1 MMKKLRIIK
10 WQIIFLCTI
19 QFFTYCGTSNILS
32 QVIGKEW
39 KVTSVA
45 GKVLKI
51 SEMENGLPYMTFGEN
66 GILSGFTGCNM
77 FSGSYK
83 LKSNLI
89 YLEPGVI
96 TKKACTDATE
106 MDFLNALKEVNGWKL
121 VGNNLDLLNGK
132 KTVMNLVVGGD

>member
-1 MMKKLRIIK
+1 MKKLQLDK
-10 WQIIFLCTI
+10 WHIIFLFTI

-39 KVTSVA
+39 KVTSIA

-66 GILSGFTGCNM
+66 GILSGFTGCNL

-83 LKSNLI
+83 LKNNIIS
-89 YLEPGVI
+89 LEPGAI
-96 TKKACTDATE
+96 TKKACTDITE
-106 MDFLNALKEVNGWKL
+106 MDFLNALKEVTGWKL
-121 VGNNLDLLNGK
+121 EGNNLDLLYGEK
-132 KTVMNLVVGGD
+132 PVITLIHAEK